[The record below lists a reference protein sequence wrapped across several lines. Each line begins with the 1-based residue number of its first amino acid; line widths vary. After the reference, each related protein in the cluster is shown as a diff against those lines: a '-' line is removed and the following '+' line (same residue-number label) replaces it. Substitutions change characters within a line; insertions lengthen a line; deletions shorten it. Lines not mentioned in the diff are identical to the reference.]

1 MKVIAE
7 VTSQELCEF
16 NMYANETGNNFAA
29 WLEDR
34 GDLSIQL
41 FEEMDKTYFRLTF
54 TGDCDE

>member
-7 VTSQELCEF
+7 VTPQELCEF

-34 GDLSIQL
+34 GNLAVQL
-41 FEEMDKTYFRLTF
+41 FEEVDETYFRLTF
-54 TGDCDE
+54 TANG